1 MVVEHKP
8 FPINLLASE
17 RRVLV
22 LAGSPNFHV
31 CNVIRKLTDLGWNSD
46 ILISPDKLES
56 FPINLTNARLI
67 SSGRSGKLLLEDVD
81 RSLLTHDYDFV
92 VCTVNNLHGN
102 GYSNFGEI
110 IDGLGFKQLFLFNIQ
125 EQVISVGAAYWNT
138 LPSQLQ
144 TKPRYNSNTDLLN
157 NSEKYKLLIDGTLLV
172 GNLAGLG
179 HFTYMLCREL
189 SVNCRFEVFVL
200 CGSPDMLTGI
210 NANFVYLDSFPDSE
224 EVADAL
230 NSFIELNSIDIYVGT
245 YRALPRA
252 LRCKSLMIIHDLIA
266 LKFPHFSDSDKS
278 RAYFDVEL
286 RRSAREATR
295 LIAISESTKKDAIS
309 HFGISE
315 RNITLIYPGPGRVS
329 IAAANHAKKNKE
341 KVADSK
347 DNYILYVGTI
357 EPRKGVRTLL
367 RAYSLARQAFP
378 NELSQTFPD
387 LVLVGAFGW
396 GCSIEYEWI
405 NSPDAKNIR
414 HLGYVTDEQLVE
426 LYQGALCAVYPSQYE
441 GFGLPVLEAMCFG
454 VPVITTF
461 TSSLPEI
468 GGNSVIYVP
477 PLDEEALA
485 RELLRLVSD
494 ETLRRTL
501 SDSARRRSEVF
512 SWEKFGSELSGL
524 IDQICSKT
532 QQIGCDINHTAL
544 NKGRSV

>member
-1 MVVEHKP
+1 MTEPKP
-8 FPINLLASE
+8 LPRNLLPSE

-31 CNVIRKLTDLGWNSD
+31 CTLVRKLTDLGWKSD

-67 SSGRSGKLLLEDVD
+67 SSGQSGKLLLEDID
-81 RSLLTHDYDFV
+81 RRPLTHDYDFV

-110 IDGLGFKQLFLFNIQ
+110 IDGLGLKQLFLFNIQ
-125 EQVISVGAAYWNT
+125 EQVISVDPAYWNT

-144 TKPRYNSNTDLLN
+144 TEPRYNLKPDSLN
-157 NSEKYKLLIDGTLLV
+157 NCAKYKLLIDGTLLA

-189 SVNCRFEVFVL
+189 SVNSRFEVFVL
-200 CGSPDMLTGI
+200 CGSADMLTGI
-210 NANFVYLDSFPDSE
+210 DANFVYLDSFPDSE
-224 EVADAL
+224 EVAGEL
-230 NSFIELNSIDIYVGT
+230 NRFIEFNSIDIYIST
-245 YRALPRA
+245 YRALPLA

-266 LKFPHFSDSDKS
+266 LKFPHFSDSEKS

-295 LIAISESTKKDAIS
+295 LVAISESTKRDVIS

-329 IAAANHAKKNKE
+329 IAAANHANKNKE
-341 KVADSK
+341 KVADPK

-357 EPRKGVRTLL
+357 EPRKGVITLL

-405 NSPDAKNIR
+405 NSPDAKNTR
-414 HLGYVTDEQLVE
+414 YLGYVTDGQLVE

-485 RELLRLVSD
+485 HELLRLVSD

-501 SDSARRRSEVF
+501 SDSARRRSEAF

-532 QQIGCDINHTAL
+532 EQMGCDVNNTQF
-544 NKGRSV
+544 NEGRPV